1 MFERFTKDARDVVTG
16 AVEHAERAGAE
27 RVDEG
32 HLLLALLDRSGS
44 RGSFGLAALGLA
56 ERREAVAESLAAAR
70 RRGGLTGADIE
81 ALSGLGIDL
90 DEIVSRVEATHGAGA
105 LGPRGE
111 DSGRRRKPRGHR
123 PFTRGA
129 KNILEQSLRGA
140 LAHRERHIGDEH
152 LLLALAAGPGIAA
165 GVLAEHGVTAEA
177 LERVL
182 WGGGEAAAS

>member
-32 HLLLALLDRSGS
+32 HMLLALLDRSGS

-56 ERREAVAESLAAAR
+56 ERRDAVAESLAAAR
-70 RRGGLTGADIE
+70 RRGGLTGADAE

-90 DEIVSRVEATHGAGA
+90 DEIVSRVEAAHGAGA
-105 LGPRGE
+105 LGHRRSGE
-111 DSGRRRKPRGHR
+111 GRRKLRGHR

-129 KNILEQSLRGA
+129 RSVLEQSLRGA
-140 LAHRERHIGDEH
+140 LAHRERYIGDEH
-152 LLLALAAGPGIAA
+152 LLLALATGPSIAS
-165 GVLAEHGVTAEA
+165 GVLAEHGVTPEA

-182 WGGGEAAAS
+182 WSGGEAAAS

>member
-16 AVEHAERAGAE
+16 AVEHAERSGAE

-32 HLLLALLDRSGS
+32 HLLLSLLDRTGS
-44 RGSFGLAALGLA
+44 RGSFALAALGLA
-56 ERREAVAESLAAAR
+56 ERREAVAGSLAAAR
-70 RRGGLTGADIE
+70 RRGGLTGADAE

-90 DEIVSRVEATHGAGA
+90 DEIVSRVEAVHGAGA
-105 LGPRGE
+105 LARRG
-111 DSGRRRKPRGHR
+111 GGTRRRSGHR

-129 KNILEQSLRGA
+129 KGILEESLRGA
-140 LAHRERHIGDEH
+140 LAHRERRIGDEH
-152 LLLALAAGPGIAA
+152 LLLALACRPGIAS
-165 GVLAEHGVTAEA
+165 GVLAEHGVTAES